1 MFATSDKPAAPWQG
15 LGAPWTEDTALTVSS
30 LGSWLY
36 EVFFLPGD
44 CLIWAALSF
53 APPVGRFLELGTGD
67 YGGVL
72 AGFMSALAWLAL
84 LLIAG
89 MLYQGIRE
97 ADRSATR
104 RLSAAWAE
112 GRRRAIV
119 ARATVAQRWRE
130 RRSAR

>member
-1 MFATSDKPAAPWQG
+1 MSDANDKPIAPWQG
-15 LGAPWTEDTALTVSS
+15 LDAPWSGDADFTVSR
-30 LGSWLY
+30 LGAWLY

-53 APPVGRFLELGTGD
+53 APPVARFLELGTGD

-72 AGFMSALAWLAL
+72 SGFLSALAWLML
-84 LLIAG
+84 LLVSG

-104 RLSAAWAE
+104 NLKAGWAE
-112 GRRRAIV
+112 GQRRAIV
-119 ARATVAQRWRE
+119 AWRNMAKRWRE
-130 RRSAR
+130 RRRA

>member
-1 MFATSDKPAAPWQG
+1 MFATNDKPAAPWQG
-15 LGAPWTEDTALTVSS
+15 LGAPWTDDTVLTVSS
-30 LGSWLY
+30 FRSWLY
-36 EVFFLPGD
+36 EAFFLPGD

-53 APPVGRFLELGTGD
+53 APPVARFLELGTSD

-72 AGFMSALAWLAL
+72 SGFLSALAWLL

-89 MLYQGIRE
+89 MLYQGVRE

-104 RLSAAWAE
+104 WLTAAWAE

-119 ARATVAQRWRE
+119 ARATIGQRWRE
-130 RRSAR
+130 RRNAR